1 MQKQTESLTEIS
13 DLQWISIKLSSR
25 STGVFGSSKELGIAK
40 ISVYSIAA
48 AVLHPIQNEKVN
60 NDAESGMVSSF
71 KIFAYNVAC
80 VCVCV
85 CVCVCGCVCVSSA
98 LRLYMGRVWNIY
110 IYIYIYNLN
119 FELISE
125 VLNQ

>member
-85 CVCVCGCVCVSSA
+85 CVYQVHWDYIWGECG
-98 LRLYMGRVWNIY
+98 IY
-110 IYIYIYNLN
+110 IYIYIY
-119 FELISE
+119 II
-125 VLNQ
+125 